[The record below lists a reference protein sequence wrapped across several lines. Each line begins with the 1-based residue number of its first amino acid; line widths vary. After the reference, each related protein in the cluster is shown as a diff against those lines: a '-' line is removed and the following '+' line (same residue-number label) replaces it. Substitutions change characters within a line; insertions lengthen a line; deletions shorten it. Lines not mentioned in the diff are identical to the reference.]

1 MNITLKD
8 VPKDLH
14 ENLRITADQTGRSL
28 NKFILITLAR
38 ALSPQKVDRAKLLR
52 RVRARRDRME
62 SLLTDEMLL
71 KSIEGCKRRIAKR
84 KATKEGIVTGKHI
97 PYTGYDDEGF
107 PLPDPPYWFLNLQ
120 KAWISNHKLG
130 IKRRAARGKADKED
144 LPDARTL
151 LSDPS
156 AWESHCKERD
166 ITSKTKKAVGRPRL
180 PDHLKKNPTKIRR
193 SDQMRQLLSDHGVEI
208 NTDSSIDG
216 FDGFEF
222 MKNGRIKF
230 LGDEDAG
237 IEPYSLSAHQFLQD
251 YL

>member
-1 MNITLKD
+1 MKMPKNPMIQVQKNIESSKRRQQKRQD
-8 VPKDLH
+8 AKDLRNAGVYDNGRDH
-14 ENLRITADQTGRSL
+14 YLDQNGYSRDGVEIPAWFKNLSR
-28 NKFILITLAR
+28 
-38 ALSPQKVDRAKLLR
+38 
-52 RVRARRDRME
+52 
-62 SLLTDEMLL
+62 
-71 KSIEGCKRRIAKR
+71 
-84 KATKEGIVTGKHI
+84 
-97 PYTGYDDEGF
+97 
-107 PLPDPPYWFLNLQ
+107 
-120 KAWISNHKLG
+120 
-130 IKRRAARGKADKED
+130 
-144 LPDARTL
+144 
-151 LSDPS
+151 
-156 AWESHCKERD
+156 AWESNRQLGTQRSKEKFD
-166 ITSKTKKAVGRPRL
+166 SIESTKSVTDTWSQWCDSKVDMLGEEFDPRNPKRKVGRPHL